1 MASLLFL
8 LWVFQVHQTAL
19 KVIVQNVQVG
29 KGSIVVSLYNEEKDF
44 LNKPMASQTLKA
56 TEPIMQFSFSV
67 PPGDYAIA
75 AYQDLNE
82 NKKLDAGIFHIPK
95 EPYGFSNNYRPAFSA
110 PQFKDCVIKIS
121 GDSASA
127 IDLK

>member
-1 MASLLFL
+1 M
-8 LWVFQVHQTAL
+8 

-44 LNKPMASQTLKA
+44 PNKPMALQTLKA
-56 TEPIMQFSFSV
+56 TNSIMQFSFAV

-82 NKKLDAGIFHIPK
+82 NNKLDAGIFHIPK
-95 EPYGFSNNYRPAFSA
+95 EPYGFSNHFRPAFSA
-110 PQFKDCVIKIS
+110 PQFKDCKIKVS
-121 GDSASA
+121 GESSFT